1 MPGPHNG
8 ERYMTV
14 ETTKQE
20 NMYEIKIRVLGN
32 EVFAIALA
40 APDNSNRVLVAG
52 LATVFCILTV
62 IGAYGSQLVS
72 LFKSLTS

>member
-1 MPGPHNG
+1 
-8 ERYMTV
+8 MTV

-40 APDNSNRVLVAG
+40 APDSSNRILLGGLV
-52 LATVFCILTV
+52 TVFCVITI
-62 IGAYGSQLVS
+62 IGAYGAELVS
-72 LFKSLTS
+72 LFKSLAG